1 MTDKEPSN
9 DPEKTTGRDAMQF
22 WIDEM
27 EQQVKVMMG
36 KEDGSLLSE

>member
-9 DPEKTTGRDAMQF
+9 DPKKTTGWDVMQF